1 MHFAYAAFRT
11 ESHDMD
17 AAGTPATE
25 RLPLKPRVY
34 LTLLLLAERPRH
46 GYDLL
51 KGLEERSGGAIQMN
65 AGSFYRL
72 IHRLAEE
79 GLVERVETPGEASS
93 GGGERK
99 TYGLTDIGLETLRAE
114 ARRQEELLELAR
126 KWTG

>member
-1 MHFAYAAFRT
+1 
-11 ESHDMD
+11 MD
-17 AAGTPATE
+17 ISEPELQE

-34 LTLLLLAERPRH
+34 VTLLLLAERPRH

-51 KGLEERSGGAIQMN
+51 KALEERSQGTIRMN

-72 IHRLAEE
+72 IHGLAEE
-79 GLVERVETPGEASS
+79 GLVERVETPDDSGS
-93 GGGERK
+93 GGGQRK
-99 TYGLTDIGLETLRAE
+99 TYGLTELGLEALRAE